1 MDYRQ
6 AGVDVE
12 AGRAFVDKIKGMV
25 EGTYRPEVLSAL
37 GGFGGCF
44 ELPGGYR
51 KPVLV
56 SGTDG
61 VGTKLKL
68 AQALNQHETVGI
80 DLVAMCVNDVLTI
93 GAEPLFFLDYLATGK
108 LAPEQL
114 ANVVAGVA
122 TGCTTSGC
130 ALLGGE
136 TAEMPGFYAPG
147 EYDMAGFCVGI
158 VEKDRMLDGSQV
170 TVGDRIIGL
179 ASSGVHSNGFSLV
192 RKIVAE
198 GQRDTAGAE
207 KTQGYGWEEMPDE
220 LGGQPLGEALLTPTQ
235 LYVKPVLAAIASE
248 LEIHGMAH
256 VTGGGLPEN
265 LPRCLGEGLSIQLV
279 ADSWPVLPI
288 FDWLRKA
295 GRVSLPDMFNTFNMG
310 VGFVVIVPPA
320 LASEACQFFER
331 EGIAAYDIGE
341 VVTGSGELLGL
352 PTA

>member
-12 AGRAFVDKIKGMV
+12 AGRAFVDKIRGLV
-25 EGTYRPEVLSAL
+25 DETRRPEVLGAL

-51 KPVLV
+51 QPVLV

-61 VGTKLKL
+61 VGTKLKV
-68 AQALNQHETVGI
+68 AQALDRHDTVGI

-114 ANVVAGVA
+114 AQVVEGVA
-122 TGCTTSGC
+122 SGCKTSGC

-147 EYDMAGFCVGI
+147 EYDLAGFCVGI
-158 VEKDRMLDGSQV
+158 VEKDQMLDGSKIE
-170 TVGDRIIGL
+170 VGDRLIGL

-192 RKIVAE
+192 RKVIAE
-198 GQRDTAGAE
+198 GQRDAREAGRPVGYDWAE
-207 KTQGYGWEEMPDE
+207 KPSVLKGKS
-220 LGGQPLGEALLTPTQ
+220 LGETLLTPTQ
-235 LYVKPVLAAIASE
+235 LYVKPVLSALKSDLTIRA
-248 LEIHGMAH
+248 MAH

-265 LPRCLGEGLSIQLV
+265 LPRCLGKGQSVQLV
-279 ADSWPVLPI
+279 PESWPVPPVFEWI
-288 FDWLRKA
+288 QSA
-295 GRVSLPDMFNTFNMG
+295 GSVSAADMFNTFNMG
-310 VGFVVIVPPA
+310 IGFGVIVPIAQAA
-320 LASEACQFFER
+320 LARQHFES
-331 EGIAAYDIGE
+331 EGIAAYEIGE
-341 VVTGSGELLGL
+341 VVAGDGAVLGL
-352 PTA
+352 DE